1 MISWLKWLIYI
12 GRTGWKR
19 RKDHT
24 IMPFGR
30 LVKEKLE
37 TGLNILFDIRDLM
50 IAYYEGK
57 QPASAIIGKYNIES
71 S

>member
-1 MISWLKWLIYI
+1 
-12 GRTGWKR
+12 
-19 RKDHT
+19 
-24 IMPFGR
+24 MPFGR